1 MFNRY
6 FNDLVICICFQES
19 IYEVELMERAMSEI
33 PAVPSSPTPT
43 NVA

>member
-1 MFNRY
+1 MILSCASF
-6 FNDLVICICFQES
+6 FQES